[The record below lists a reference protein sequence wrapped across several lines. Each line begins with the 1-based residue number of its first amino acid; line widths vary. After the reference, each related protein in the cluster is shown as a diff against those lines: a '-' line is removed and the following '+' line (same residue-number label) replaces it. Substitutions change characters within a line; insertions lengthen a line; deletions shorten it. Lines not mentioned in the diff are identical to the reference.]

1 LFQIA
6 FLQGNSEDMRR
17 EVEWFRGRPSE
28 YFSKGGEAAVAA
40 QAGRRA
46 RSRELTAEALRMIE
60 QSKEAS
66 AGLVVREAQMEALF
80 GNSAGARE
88 RAQAALALDRGF
100 ANALEGGLAL
110 ALAGSP
116 EQAQPLLDAVARR
129 FPAATLWQAVWF
141 ARPRAAVQLARGNP
155 AGAIETLKE
164 ASPYE
169 LGALAG
175 HWIVYLRG
183 QAYLDLR
190 QGKDAAREFQKV
202 LHNRTVDAL
211 SPLWPLSHLGLAR
224 AHALAGDAAA
234 SRRAYQDFFALWKE
248 ADEDIPILRAARRE
262 YEKVRQD

>member
-1 LFQIA
+1 
-6 FLQGNSEDMRR
+6 
-17 EVEWFRGRPSE
+17 
-28 YFSKGGEAAVAA
+28 
-40 QAGRRA
+40 
-46 RSRELTAEALRMIE
+46 MIE

-66 AGLVVREAQMEALF
+66 AGLVVREAQMEALC
-80 GNSAGARE
+80 GSGARARE

-110 ALAGSP
+110 ALAGGP
-116 EQAQPLLDAVARR
+116 DQAQPLLDAVARR

-155 AGAIETLKE
+155 AGAIEALKE

-169 LGALAG
+169 LGVLAG
-175 HWIVYLRG
+175 HWVVYLRG

-202 LHNRTVDAL
+202 LDNRTVDAL

-234 SRRAYQDFFALWKE
+234 SRRAYQDFFALWKD
-248 ADEDIPILRAARRE
+248 ADEDIPILQAARRE
-262 YEKVRQD
+262 YEKIRQD